1 MKKLIVLLLC
11 ISFFMPTVNAYAEV
25 LGTNPNEEVSL
36 GDEAE
41 AIANMNKAITNIN
54 NSIRALGEIDQ
65 TTAQQL
71 AGYFSTFMQV
81 AGYAG
86 TILGVI
92 NGSVAFMKL
101 IGVMKDPTATALANI
116 QKQLEVITEKITEMD
131 KKLNNITN
139 SMARIE
145 AKQDFYARQH
155 TAETLHQNWTNFT
168 QNYMENNLNKSM
180 TEYQSMIL
188 DGLKQWLENKT
199 SDARMI
205 GDVDTNKIILLYRKD
220 SKGNYQLE
228 YTAENSVPSNFP
240 ADGRYVV
247 LKSDILPDSE
257 RWNVETYLTDI
268 ESDIYSGIYRMIL
281 QKNYSAVETRNYSFP
296 SYVDQGS
303 KQELT
308 RLSKDAANVLIYRIA
323 SGQVNKSSSFAK
335 NLYDQFNN
343 YINHLTA
350 ENEGIDAVIKTM
362 YLTHPFERD
371 IKDDF
376 LDLCNRMI
384 VKTGTYGTFVSNVA
398 GMSKFITDDEKKN
411 IASQF
416 ARGVNY
422 IASGKSN
429 GLTNDYH
436 YSYITNSEVYLVDYS
451 ITTTAEVNV
460 SRPATNEWDLDSQ
473 KVNAIQTDDGGRA
486 ASAGASFIGDSNG
499 LLLMTYIRNEGI
511 TDRNKIV
518 ERINGGVNTQ
528 YQSDQFLTSI
538 NAQESM
544 PLDGAIQMKHM
555 NAVGTYYTAGNGTN
569 KAPGKADSD
578 YITGRQKMTGSIY
591 KVSTA
596 DISTGEVLNA
606 FALYAEDHYAWKTC
620 EVGAMGG
627 PINNDRVNV
636 SMSSNCSGNK
646 TCTHTFRV
654 DSTFNA
660 LYVSP
665 AKVQNLGE
673 GQLLGSEKSND
684 EYNPIES
691 YKKLNFDELTES
703 ASKKTSNIIIYII
716 KAIAVIFLGI
726 ILYQL
731 TMYRMK
737 LKDKEE

>member
-1 MKKLIVLLLC
+1 MKKLIILLLC

-25 LGTNPNEEVSL
+25 ITAEPKEELSL

-54 NSIRALGEIDQ
+54 NSIRALGEIDL

-188 DGLKQWLENKT
+188 DGLKQWFENKT
-199 SDARMI
+199 SDSRTI

-220 SKGNYQLE
+220 ASGNYQLE

-240 ADGRYVV
+240 KDARYVV
-247 LKSDILPDSE
+247 LKGDILPSSLK
-257 RWNVETYLTDI
+257 WNVESYLSDI
-268 ESDIYSGIYRMIL
+268 ESEIYSGIYRMIL
-281 QKNYSAVETRNYSFP
+281 QKKYSDVETQNYGFP

-308 RLSKDAANVLIYRIA
+308 KLSKDAANALIYRIA
-323 SGQVNKSSSFAK
+323 SGQVNKSASFAK

-362 YLTHPFERD
+362 YLTHPFEKD
-371 IKDDF
+371 IKEDF

-384 VKTGTYGTFVSNVA
+384 VKTGTYGTFVSNIA

-416 ARGVNY
+416 AKGVNY
-422 IASGKSN
+422 IASGKTN
-429 GLTNDYH
+429 GLTNDPH
-436 YSYITNSEVYLVDYS
+436 YSYVTNSEVYIIDYS
-451 ITTTAEVNV
+451 ITSSAVVNV

-473 KVNAIQTDDGGRA
+473 KVNNIQTDDGGR
-486 ASAGASFIGDSNG
+486 SGSTGATFIGDTNG

-511 TDRNKIV
+511 TERNKIV
-518 ERINGGVNTQ
+518 ERINGGNNTQ

-538 NAQESM
+538 NSPESM

-555 NAVGTYYTAGNGTN
+555 NAVGTYYTAGNGVN
-569 KAPGKADSD
+569 KAPGKADDD
-578 YITGRQKMTGSIY
+578 YIVGRQKITGSIY
-591 KVSTA
+591 KVNAS

-606 FALYAEDHYAWKTC
+606 IALYAEDHTGWKTC

-627 PINNDRVNV
+627 PNNNDRVNV
-636 SMSSNCSGNK
+636 SMGSNCSANR
-646 TCTHTFRV
+646 TCEHTFRV

-660 LYVSP
+660 IYVSP
-665 AKVQNLGE
+665 AKPQVGE
-673 GQLLGSEKSND
+673 GLLQGTNTSDN

-691 YKKLNFDELTES
+691 YKNLNLDDFNKTTSD
-703 ASKKTSNIIIYII
+703 KKDNSIIYYIGMGI
-716 KAIAVIFLGI
+716 LLVFLGVV
-726 ILYQL
+726 LYQL
-731 TMYRMK
+731 TRYKMK
-737 LKDKEE
+737 LSNKE